1 MNKIGKRRVNTVF
14 RFSLTALC
22 LMLGSACAY
31 AEAPKQNA
39 AAAQA
44 LKKIQG
50 MLRQLSQE
58 KIALETEKST
68 LLEQVK
74 KLETRVNQLEP
85 LTGEVERYKAGEAL
99 LQNANSAL
107 AAQVNSGREKQQAL
121 LRKQQEIVAQAKLIQ
136 KDNRRLVE
144 AVKEREQWISQC
156 RDKNNSL
163 LEGSR
168 ELLAKYKEKGFWDK
182 VGELEPF
189 TGIGK
194 IEAETTEH
202 NYRFK
207 LQDLK
212 VTPFAGESTGQ
223 AGDENTAKKTSKNS
237 PDTVNAEDGN

>member
-14 RFSLTALC
+14 RFSLAAMC
-22 LMLGSACAY
+22 LMLGSACAH
-31 AEAPKQNA
+31 AEASKQNA

-44 LKKIQG
+44 LKKTQG

-58 KIALETEKST
+58 KIALETEKSK
-68 LLEQVK
+68 LLEQMK

-85 LTGEVERYKAGEAL
+85 LTGEIERYKAGEAL
-99 LQNANSAL
+99 LQNTNSAL

-121 LRKQQEIVAQAKLIQ
+121 LHKQQEIVAQAKLIQ
-136 KDNRRLVE
+136 KDNRHLVE

-189 TGIGK
+189 TGIGN

-207 LQDLK
+207 LQDLS
-212 VTPFAGESTGQ
+212 VTPFASESTVQ
-223 AGDENTAKKTSKNS
+223 AGDENTAKQTPKNS
-237 PDTVNAEDGN
+237 PDTVNTEDGN